1 MGKKI
6 FIGVGLLMLC
16 FNVTDLNAHCQMPC
30 GIYHDDI
37 VYDQVDQYVETM
49 YKGMTMLNDS
59 KFDTVHSKNEF
70 IRWVINK
77 EKSSDEV
84 AQLLTSYFLQQKIK
98 PDEEDTD
105 KRLKMTHRLLV
116 MLVLIKQNTD
126 RKFVEDFSAEWDK
139 FKLMFHIEGYEC
151 ELEKRKLQQRESA
164 LKAQEERETQD
175 LLKHYH
181 DHKHDHS
188 SH

>member
-1 MGKKI
+1 MKRM
-6 FIGVGLLMLC
+6 FVGLGFFLLSLN
-16 FNVTDLNAHCQMPC
+16 FIDLQAHCQMPC
-30 GIYHDDI
+30 GIYHDDL

-49 YKGMTMLNDS
+49 YKGLTMLNDS

-70 IRWVINK
+70 VRWVINK

-98 PDEEDTD
+98 PGEEDTD
-105 KRLKMTHRLLV
+105 KRLRLTHRLLV

-151 ELEKRKLQQRESA
+151 ELEKRKLKQREEA
-164 LKAQEERETQD
+164 LKAQKEHEEMHKNGVD
-175 LLKHYH
+175 HSH
-181 DHKHDHS
+181 DAEHKH
-188 SH
+188 